1 MDNFIETLSIAK
13 GKEMY
18 DGNIKRILS
27 EKQIL
32 ARILKETVE
41 EVKNLDYDEIIAC
54 IGSEILIGKVGV
66 ENSNSPF
73 SPFGEIETLSEED
86 YLINEGKITYDI
98 RFDLYLMNSGI
109 IDKERKEQIKLL
121 INIEAQKEF
130 NPGYDLV
137 PRGIFY
143 CARMISSQL
152 GKEIKNSNYDDVC
165 KVYSIWICMETP
177 KDVENTVFSY
187 ELNEKMLYGEKHKNF
202 RSDLLTLVMVCLP
215 RKINEEHTLQ
225 NMLRV
230 LLDSDISVESKE
242 DILSKEYGIKMDDNM
257 KEEARYM
264 CNLSDLVE
272 ERGIR
277 KGMEQGLA
285 QGIEQGMEQG
295 LSQGIV
301 QGKQIQ
307 LIELYKAGLIDKE
320 KTLELL
326 GVAEDEFEEM
336 IKEI

>member
-1 MDNFIETLSIAK
+1 MENLMESLDIIK

-66 ENSNSPF
+66 ESSNS
-73 SPFGEIETLSEED
+73 SFGEIETLSEED

-109 IDKERKEQIKLL
+109 IDKNHKERIKLL
-121 INIEAQKEF
+121 INIEAQKKF

-143 CARMISSQL
+143 CSRMISSQL

-177 KDVENTVFSY
+177 KEVENTVFSY
-187 ELNEKMLYGEKHKNF
+187 EISEKMLYGKKNKKF

-215 RKINEEHTLQ
+215 RKINEEHTMQ

-230 LLDSDISVESKE
+230 LLDGDISVESKE

-257 KEEARYM
+257 KEEAKYM

-277 KGMEQGLA
+277 KGMEQGL
-285 QGIEQGMEQG
+285 QQGMEQG
-295 LSQGIV
+295 IA

-326 GVAEDEFEEM
+326 GVTEDEFEKM
-336 IKEI
+336 TREI